1 MTATDLMNPIKA
13 PIQHNPMMTLPKK
26 RRRKKALGSS
36 AKGEATRTEKAPPKP
51 SKDAPPGAAAPNNT
65 LPNNS
70 PMEVLPAF
78 QEAASEIDL
87 TLGKLISLPAH
98 ELVEPI
104 STFVTLEHQ
113 CVVQAGR
120 LSGTG
125 RLNRWATGRL
135 LLAVKKSVKH
145 GMFEA
150 WVEEHRP
157 KLGFGKSSAENYMK
171 LARKYETAERF
182 LKGDASLREMYE
194 RGNVSEESDT
204 SERPKA
210 GKDTSAGTSKAEC
223 LMKCLTTLQKRM
235 RHLTESGEQ
244 LETDQVRQFKLV
256 KNEIDRFFNHLI
268 NQDSTKL

>member
-1 MTATDLMNPIKA
+1 MNPINT
-13 PIQHNPMMTLPKK
+13 PIQYYSMMTLPKK
-26 RRRKKALGSS
+26 RRLKKALVAS
-36 AKGEATRTEKAPPKP
+36 AMGKATREETVAPQP
-51 SKDAPPGAAAPNNT
+51 SNDAPPDAAAPNNT
-65 LPNNS
+65 LHNNS
-70 PMEVLPAF
+70 PMVVPPAF

-87 TLGKLISLPAH
+87 TVGKFVSLPAH

-104 STFVTLEHQ
+104 SNFVTREHQ

-150 WVEEHRP
+150 WLEEHRP

-182 LKGDASLREMYE
+182 LKEDAPLREMYE
-194 RGNVSEESDT
+194 RDNASEESDT
-204 SERPKA
+204 PNSPKA
-210 GKDTSAGTSKAEC
+210 GKDTSAGLSKAEC

-235 RHLTESGEQ
+235 CQLTESGEQ
-244 LETDQVRQFKLV
+244 LEAEQICQLKLV
-256 KNEIDRFFNHLI
+256 KDEIDRFFNHLI
-268 NQDSTKL
+268 NQNPINP